1 MDLALLLVRLIGLG
15 FAAHGAQKL
24 FGWFGGYGLAGTAGF
39 FESLGFKPGTL
50 FAATA
55 GLSELVGGLLLALG
69 LFGPVGP
76 MLMVSVMLVAILTVH
91 APKGF
96 FVTNG
101 GMELN
106 LAYIAI
112 AVAVALVGPGAYSL
126 DALLGIATFWTPAV
140 SWVVLGIGV
149 LGALGNLALR
159 RRPNVIE
166 EPSSN

>member
-1 MDLALLLVRLIGLG
+1 VDLALLLVRLIGLG

-55 GLSELVGGLLLALG
+55 GVSELVGGLLLALG

>member
-55 GLSELVGGLLLALG
+55 GVSELVGGLLLALG